1 MNLSSPTPTPTLRRH
16 AHRGPLIVLALL
28 LALVAVLV
36 PALPGA
42 GGAASAAPA
51 TEGLTVDV
59 SVTAVQ
65 PQVLTV
71 DQDLTVKA
79 VVRNTGDTAIEQPRA
94 TLRISRYRLASS
106 ERLAA
111 WTGSAPGDDAG
122 SPVQTVELDAPLE
135 PGASAEVTLT
145 VPATSVG
152 LLRSASAW
160 GPRGLSVE
168 LSDRSRRVGL
178 ERTFLLWAP
187 SEDPADLSQVQVG
200 VLAPVVGDGLTSE
213 DLDAIETAADAAAA
227 EASGSGDS
235 AATEAPGSGDAA
247 DTSVASSI
255 DALEALTS
263 SGGRLDS
270 LLQVLSGQSA
280 VTWAVD
286 PALLDQAA
294 AGGDAARA
302 WLQRL
307 STEAARAQ
315 VMALPWS
322 DPDIAA
328 IAHASE
334 SSLLD
339 VALGISSPA
348 SAQVL
353 GDSPARLLWT
363 ADATLDEETAAL
375 AASAGAGPLVVGSS
389 TRVSDADSPFPEL
402 TARVD
407 VETAS
412 GEAAA
417 LVPDATLNALLAD
430 PDSVQPGATP
440 ATVAQRILAETAV
453 AARAGAQSGSTLL
466 ITAPRSW
473 EPDVALVQAQL
484 KALAAAPW
492 VETASVADLAA
503 QNGETA
509 TLPRTTSSSSELSP
523 AHVNALGGAR
533 DDVAA
538 FSQVVPD
545 PALLLEG
552 LDRRLL
558 APLAVAWRSDLAE
571 RKAFVDTVLDEAT
584 ERRSGLTVLLSEQV
598 TVAASSSQ
606 IRLVVRNALDQPA
619 TVRVEMLSRQ
629 SCLTATASPVTT
641 VAAASEEVVTVD
653 VRATSACDVMV
664 DVVLRADDGTL
675 VSAPVAFSARVTPSI
690 EDVGLSI
697 VGALLAAGLV
707 AGIVRTVRR
716 GQTAHR
722 GARLAAQAQADAED
736 EAAAAESAGQAAEN
750 PAPSTQEGVG
760 EHR

>member
-1 MNLSSPTPTPTLRRH
+1 MTLFPSTSTLERH
-16 AHRGPLIVLALL
+16 THRGPLVVLTML
-28 LALVAVLV
+28 LALAAVLL
-36 PALPGA
+36 PTLPGA
-42 GGAASAAPA
+42 GGAAHAAPS
-51 TEGLTVDV
+51 EDGLAVDV

-79 VVRNTGDTAIEQPRA
+79 VVRNTGDTTIEQPRA

-111 WTGSAPGDDAG
+111 WTSSAPGDDAG
-122 SPVQTVELDAPLE
+122 SPVQSIDLEAPLE
-135 PGASAEVTLT
+135 PGASAEVVLT
-145 VPATSVG
+145 VPAASVG

-178 ERTFLLWAP
+178 ERTFLLWSP
-187 SEDPADLSQVQVG
+187 SEDPADLSQVAVG
-200 VLAPVVGDGLTSE
+200 VLVPVVGDGLTTA
-213 DLDAIETAADAAAA
+213 DLDALEAAAD
-227 EASGSGDS
+227 EANPADGTTDSVDPSGTASPGAPDDAGDDAVDAS
-235 AATEAPGSGDAA
+235 AARAT
-247 DTSVASSI
+247 

-263 SGGRLDS
+263 TGGRLDT
-270 LLQVLSGQSA
+270 LLQATAGQST

-286 PALLDQAA
+286 PGLLDQAA
-294 AGGDAARA
+294 VGGDAARA

-307 STEAARAQ
+307 AAEASRTD

-334 SSLLD
+334 SALLN

-353 GDSPARLLWT
+353 GESPARLLWA
-363 ADATLDEETAAL
+363 ADSTLDEETAEL
-375 AASAGAGPLVVGSS
+375 AARSGAGPLVVGAS
-389 TRVSDADSPFPEL
+389 TSGSTLPAA

-407 VETAS
+407 VDTAA
-412 GEAAA
+412 GQAEL
-417 LVPDATLNALLAD
+417 LVPDATLSKLLAD
-430 PDSVQPGATP
+430 PESVQPGATP

-453 AARAGAQSGSTLL
+453 AARAATLSGSSLV
-466 ITAPRSW
+466 ITAPRDW
-473 EPDVALVQAQL
+473 EPDAALAQAQL
-484 KALAAAPW
+484 KALTAAPW
-492 VETASVADLAA
+492 VTSTSVSDLVE
-503 QNGETA
+503 QDGETT
-509 TLPRTTSSSSELSP
+509 TLPASASSSSELSP

-533 DDVAA
+533 DDVADFA
-538 FSQVVPD
+538 QVVPD
-545 PALLLEG
+545 PQRLLDG
-552 LDRRLL
+552 LDRRLI
-558 APLAVAWRSDLAE
+558 APLAVAWRSDLAG
-571 RKAFVDTVLDEAT
+571 RKVFVDTVLEEAT
-584 ERRSGLTVLLSEQV
+584 QRRSGLTVLLSEQV

-629 SCLTATASPVTT
+629 SCLKATASPVTT

-664 DVVLRADDGTL
+664 DVVLRAEDGTL
-675 VSAPVAFSARVTPSI
+675 VSTPVAFSARVTPSI

-722 GARLAAQAQADAED
+722 GARLAAQAQADAE
-736 EAAAAESAGQAAEN
+736 AAAAEAESAGQHEQ
-750 PAPSTQEGVG
+750 PASHTQEGVG

>member
-1 MNLSSPTPTPTLRRH
+1 MTLFPSTSTLERH
-16 AHRGPLIVLALL
+16 THRAPLVVLTML
-28 LALVAVLV
+28 LALAAVL
-36 PALPGA
+36 LPTLSGA
-42 GGAASAAPA
+42 SGTAHAAPA
-51 TEGLTVDV
+51 ADGLAVDV

-111 WTGSAPGDDAG
+111 WTSSAPGDDAG
-122 SPVQTVELDAPLE
+122 SPVQSIDLEAPLE
-135 PGASAEVTLT
+135 PGASAEVVLT
-145 VPATSVG
+145 VPAASVG

-178 ERTFLLWAP
+178 ERTFLLWSP
-187 SEDPADLSQVQVG
+187 SEDLADLSQVAVS
-200 VLAPVVGDGLTSE
+200 VLVPVVGDGLTTA
-213 DLDAIETAADAAAA
+213 DLDALEAAADEADAAAGTTDSVDPSGT
-227 EASGSGDS
+227 ASPGASDDAVGSS
-235 AATEAPGSGDAA
+235 ATRAT
-247 DTSVASSI
+247 

-263 SGGRLDS
+263 TGGRLDA
-270 LLQVLSGQSA
+270 LLQATAGQST

-286 PALLDQAA
+286 PGLLDQAA
-294 AGGDAARA
+294 VGGDAARA

-307 STEAARAQ
+307 AMEASRTD

-334 SSLLD
+334 SALLD
-339 VALGISSPA
+339 VALGVSSPA
-348 SAQVL
+348 STQVL
-353 GDSPARLLWT
+353 GESPARLLWA
-363 ADATLDEETAAL
+363 ADSTLDEETAEL
-375 AASAGAGPLVVGSS
+375 AARSGAGPLVVGAPTSGS
-389 TRVSDADSPFPEL
+389 TLPEA
-402 TARVD
+402 TARADVD
-407 VETAS
+407 TAA
-412 GEAAA
+412 GHAEL
-417 LVPDATLNALLAD
+417 LVPDATLSKLLAD
-430 PDSVQPGATP
+430 PESVQPGATP

-453 AARAGAQSGSTLL
+453 AARAATLSGSSLV
-466 ITAPRSW
+466 ITAPRDW
-473 EPDVALVQAQL
+473 EPDAALVQAQL
-484 KALAAAPW
+484 KALTAAPW
-492 VETASVADLAA
+492 VTSASVSDLVE
-503 QNGETA
+503 QDGETT
-509 TLPRTTSSSSELSP
+509 TLPASASSSSELSP

-538 FSQVVPD
+538 FAQVVPD
-545 PALLLEG
+545 PQRLLDG
-552 LDRRLL
+552 LDRRLI
-558 APLAVAWRSDLAE
+558 APLAVSWRSDLAG
-571 RKAFVDTVLDEAT
+571 RKVFVDTVLEEAT
-584 ERRSGLTVLLSEQV
+584 HRRSGLTVLLSEQV

-606 IRLVVRNALDQPA
+606 IRLVVRNTLDQPA

-629 SCLTATASPVTT
+629 SCLKATASPVTT

-675 VSAPVAFSARVTPSI
+675 VSTPVAFSARVTPSI

-722 GARLAAQAQADAED
+722 GARLAAQAQADAEA
-736 EAAAAESAGQAAEN
+736 AAAAEAEAAGQHEQ
-750 PAPSTQEGVG
+750 PASHTQEGVG